1 MVPKRTLS
9 LLIDMVTDVKG
20 LLLSERDE
28 LAAYVAN
35 KIEMQTRRREV
46 PIADNSTEA
55 GTLLERKVS
64 ACHSVEELA
73 TVCGVKYNTQDFI
86 LECALC
92 RSYLQGR
99 RQIPHKII
107 LGRNRNEFGYIS
119 SKQEMKHLRY
129 AVKLHLKSQG
139 HRWATDEAAA
149 VKEAAGAR
157 RDVGLNVARTVYKI
171 ISTAAHDKLTRY

>member
-1 MVPKRTLS
+1 VVPKRTLS

-99 RQIPHKII
+99 RQIPEKII
-107 LGRNRNEFGYIS
+107 SGRNRNGFGYFS
-119 SKQEMKHLRY
+119 SKQAEMKHLWY

-171 ISTAAHDKLTRY
+171 ISTALLMTN

>member
-99 RQIPHKII
+99 RQIPEKII
-107 LGRNRNEFGYIS
+107 SGRNRNGFGYFS
-119 SKQEMKHLRY
+119 SKLKQAEMKHLWY

-171 ISTAAHDKLTRY
+171 ISRQYCS